1 MAIRLYKSYT
11 PGTRNRI
18 LSDFSEIT
26 TSKPEKSLLL
36 KKKKS
41 GGRNDTG
48 KMTIE
53 NTNFVYNVCGKTNLS
68 MHRFCVGNTKVRDNK
83 CNRVH

>member
-1 MAIRLYKSYT
+1 MLYIS
-11 PGTRNRI
+11 
-18 LSDFSEIT
+18 SET
-26 TSKPEKSLLL
+26 
-36 KKKKS
+36 
-41 GGRNDTG
+41 
-48 KMTIE
+48 TIE